1 MILNA
6 LLMLAYVCVSTFG
19 LCQMKLASEVM
30 KLQFLVGFAAYVV
43 GFCMWFFILM
53 RSPLSLAFP
62 IAAGGLIVA
71 TQIAGYLFLSERITS
86 VHGLGIAFILIGI
99 TLIGSQATANGA

>member
-1 MILNA
+1 MILNS
-6 LLMLAYVCVSTFG
+6 LLMLTYVCVSSFG
-19 LCQMKLASEVM
+19 LCQMKLASDVM
-30 KLQFLVGFAAYVV
+30 KLQFFVGFGAYVI

-86 VHGLGIAFILIGI
+86 VHGLGIAFILVGI
-99 TLIGSQATANGA
+99 TLVGSQATQPGV